1 MDRADIERL
10 PYQLGDVSWL
20 NPLENKKITVFA
32 ISYPA
37 MGMRDID
44 GAPVGV

>member
-10 PYQLGDVSWL
+10 PYQLGDFSML

-32 ISYPA
+32 ITQPSIGMTLIDPA
-37 MGMRDID
+37 E
-44 GAPVGV
+44 VGV